1 MKIKNLGERSVGL
14 PKVVKRG
21 GTRPKNDK
29 IQYQKKSHYN
39 YNVAYLIA

>member
-21 GTRPKNDK
+21 GYPSKKRQNTIPKK
-29 IQYQKKSHYN
+29 
-39 YNVAYLIA
+39 VTL